1 MTNYL
6 SENYLSENY
15 LPEMMTYAKQAQSAY
30 LWMDPS
36 SIDHVIAA
44 VLDGLTQFGSDL
56 ARSAVDETRMGIYED
71 KLIFLN
77 RTISDIRRQYLPFQ
91 PQHNVHFSR
100 LNIRIQRQPVGI
112 VAAITDN
119 LHPAAEVLFACIT
132 AIRTRNPIILSF
144 HPSACCCSS
153 TAAAAIR
160 DLAVD
165 AGAPDNCIQW
175 LEDNTQDLLEQF
187 LRHPDIAAMT
197 ASGNPSS
204 VRQYLSAFR
213 KSGAFAF
220 PSNAFC
226 YIHQSADMQK
236 AARQV
241 ILSRT
246 FDNGLFNC
254 TEQIICIDQQVYTEF
269 RDILQ
274 NEGCYLSSPE
284 ETTRL
289 TAVLAD
295 LSSDTVNP
303 AVMGQTPQTV
313 ASMADI
319 TIPEDTR
326 LIAMEM
332 DMDHPGHPLL
342 IPFLC
347 PAIVLMPVGQN
358 DQAAEKIRQL
368 STPDRDFSAD
378 ALLQELPE
386 LPPAHSLV
394 IHAEDKNVISSMSS
408 ALPDFTFIENAPA
421 AAQSLTS
428 QYINQYGSRMD
439 ADAMEQLFS
448 HCRSCSE
455 MPDIPRTFRLPS
467 ILHFQKGALSNLQFA
482 DDQTQITLLYTDS
495 GALPSGAP
503 LIAAQIQRKYPTLK
517 YHPVHV
523 PKDIPAKRASDYLL
537 PRITGTSP
545 DCLIAIG
552 DARIMDIAKIL
563 LSDYKAQSPSVSPRL
578 ILIPSIDG
586 CHTAMLPFYGYNIQT
601 DDILDYKNAPIDA
614 LTVIADSSLYAP
626 YDENKPSAA
635 CLAAM
640 ADAFD
645 ALLSNYGDDL
655 TDALAI
661 QAICLFLTWLPEL
674 FNEKNRYAICL
685 EHLQNACLLSGIAAA
700 HTGIGLS
707 KIMAGRL
714 HCDFRIPMNTLQ
726 AILLSHLI
734 PYNGNPHPAKY
745 SWDTPAAGYTVSV
758 KLRRLYNAAGFTA
771 ASPDTSPDIAAA
783 LSEKIRDI
791 LRLSGMP
798 LNIKTCGIREKDY
811 MLRIDTMARKT
822 FEQLSTTCAKANPRY
837 PLIKELAQLYKQ
849 IYD

>member
-1 MTNYL
+1 MT
-6 SENYLSENY
+6 NYLSENY

-44 VLDGLTQFGSDL
+44 VLDGLPQFGSDL
-56 ARSAVDETRMGIYED
+56 ARSAVEGTRMGIYED

-91 PQHNVHFSR
+91 PQHNVHFSG
-100 LNIRIQRQPVGI
+100 LNSRIQRQPAGI
-112 VAAITDN
+112 VAGITDN

-160 DLAVD
+160 DLAVG

-175 LEDNTQDLLEQF
+175 LEDNTQDSLEQL

-246 FDNGLFNC
+246 FDNGLINC
-254 TEQIICIDQQVYTEF
+254 TEQIICIDQPVYTEF
-269 RDILQ
+269 RDVLQ
-274 NEGCYLSSPE
+274 NEGCYLASPE

-332 DMDHPGHPLL
+332 DMEHPGHPLL

-421 AAQSLTS
+421 AAQSLTG
-428 QYINQYGSRMD
+428 QYMNQYGSRMD
-439 ADAMEQLFS
+439 ADAMEQLLS

-482 DDQTQITLLYTDS
+482 DDQTQIALLYTDS

-552 DARIMDIAKIL
+552 DARIMDIAKML
-563 LSDYKAQSPSVSPRL
+563 LSDYNAQSPSVSIRL

-586 CHTAMLPFYGYNIQT
+586 CHTAMLPFYGYYIQT

-614 LTVIADSSLYAP
+614 LTVIADSSLYTP
-626 YDENKPSAA
+626 YDENKPAAA

-655 TDALAI
+655 TDALAL

-674 FNEKNRYAICL
+674 FTEKNRYVICL
-685 EHLQNACLLSGIAAA
+685 EHLQNACLLSGMAAA
-700 HTGIGLS
+700 HTGTGLS

-714 HCDFRIPMNTLQ
+714 HCDFRIPINTLQ
-726 AILLSHLI
+726 AILLPHLI
-734 PYNGNPHPAKY
+734 PYNGDPHPAKY

>member
-482 DDQTQITLLYTDS
+482 DDQTQIALLYTDS

-726 AILLSHLI
+726 AILLPHLI